1 MNIHKNA
8 EGYADPTVGQA
19 EKNLRN
25 AQKMRE
31 TSDKAATVC
40 LLAHTV
46 RQIAELAGFEVVER
60 IILREKKTGKVWR

>member
-19 EKNLRN
+19 EENLRN

-31 TSDKAATVC
+31 ISDKAVTVS

-60 IILREKKTGKVWR
+60 IVLREKKTGKVWR